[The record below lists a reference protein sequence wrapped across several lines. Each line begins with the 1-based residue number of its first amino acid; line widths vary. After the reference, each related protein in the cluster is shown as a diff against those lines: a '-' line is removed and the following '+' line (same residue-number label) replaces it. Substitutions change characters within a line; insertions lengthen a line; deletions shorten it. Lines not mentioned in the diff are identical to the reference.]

1 MSPNTKIHCVLNN
14 VYPQMKKAKNCSY
27 FDGEMTDG
35 EINKCLFGYDA
46 DVRRKLFE
54 FQEKESAVC
63 LSNCTVRRARNGSDL
78 EEFLGKT
85 TSIEESDK
93 IFDVS
98 SMKR

>member
-1 MSPNTKIHCVLNN
+1 M
-14 VYPQMKKAKNCSY
+14 
-27 FDGEMTDG
+27 DGEITDG

-63 LSNCTVRRARNGSDL
+63 LSNCAVRRARNGSDL

-85 TSIEESDK
+85 TSIRQNIRCFQHE
-93 IFDVS
+93 
-98 SMKR
+98 